1 MSLERGEAVKT
12 VVRVAFALSL
22 IATMFAAVYAEDTP
36 EEIHD
41 KEIRLADEMASIVH
55 DNQDNCDLMA
65 GKLGRF
71 MADHAAFLRKA
82 QASTSEKD
90 RQATE
95 DDRARSRAARAR
107 MVDGLGKCHTS
118 AKVTAAM
125 QKHRALAPR
134 AADDVWLEG
143 VAQR

>member
-1 MSLERGEAVKT
+1 MSLERRETVKT

-36 EEIHD
+36 EAIHD

-65 GKLGRF
+65 QKLGRF
-71 MADHAAFLRKA
+71 MTDHAAFLRKA
-82 QASTSEKD
+82 QASSAEKD
-90 RQATE
+90 RPAAE
-95 DDRARSRAARAR
+95 SYMARGRAARAR

-125 QKHRALAPR
+125 EKHRALAPR
-134 AADDVWLEG
+134 AADDVWLGG